1 MNGSVVYG
9 YKEQLKDIVI
19 HIGENDYKYFKY
31 INFTFYCSL
40 FNFMHTYCI

>member
-1 MNGSVVYG
+1 MNGWVVYG

-19 HIGENDYKYFKY
+19 NIGENDYKYFKY
-31 INFTFYCSL
+31 TFYCSL